1 MSIFGSIMSRVFGRG
16 AVGSPTP
23 HPDSAVLSAPP
34 EPEIAAGQVP
44 AMNPFDVNAQLTAL
58 ASANSQE
65 LQWQTSIVDLMKL
78 VGIDSSLQARQ
89 ALAQELHYAGDVS
102 DSAKMNMWLH
112 AEVMKRL
119 AANGGQVPEELRS

>member
-16 AVGSPTP
+16 PVGSPTP
-23 HPDSAVLSAPP
+23 HPQSAVLSAPS

-58 ASANSQE
+58 ASASPQE

-119 AANGGQVPEELRS
+119 AANGGQVSEELRS

>member
-16 AVGSPTP
+16 PVGSPTP

-34 EPEIAAGQVP
+34 EAEIAAGQVP

-58 ASANSQE
+58 AAANSQE

-89 ALAQELHYAGDVS
+89 ALAQELHYAGDAS
-102 DSAKMNMWLH
+102 DSAKMNVWLH
-112 AEVMKRL
+112 AEVMQRL
-119 AANGGQVPEELRS
+119 AANGGQVPDELRS